1 MQDQIIVLV
10 IEDDP
15 DPTTYLRLALLRT
28 RRTEHPVRCPASV
41 RALLRA
47 VTSTTHAGTNDSAG
61 GATLGHPPPITL
73 ILDETPAR
81 LEVLTA
87 YFGDAGCA
95 VIAVTNIGQ
104 ALSMCS
110 VVSPDL
116 MVLPRP
122 RPGLGG
128 AGWDKLRSRYP
139 TCPVA
144 VTSVL
149 DLGAGLRPVPLI
161 TTAAVAATA
170 TPVDRTVAATAHAR

>member
-1 MQDQIIVLV
+1 VTDSYRVLI
-10 IEDDP
+10 IEDDQ

-47 VTSTTHAGTNDSAG
+47 VTSTTRAGTNDSAA
-61 GATLGHPPPITL
+61 GAPWGHQRPITL

-95 VIAVTNIGQ
+95 VIAVTNVEQ

-116 MVLPRP
+116 MVLPQP
-122 RPGLGG
+122 RTGLGG
-128 AGWDKLRSRYP
+128 AGWDKLRSRYQ

-144 VTSVL
+144 VTSVI
-149 DLGAGLRPVPLI
+149 DPGAELRPAPLI
-161 TTAAVAATA
+161 TTAAVDPTA
-170 TPVDRTVAATAHAR
+170 TPDDRTVAVTADAR